1 MLEVGLMSLG
11 DLLADP
17 TTGAVVS
24 ESERHRSLVDQAVL
38 AESYG
43 FASVHLGEHHFS
55 DYMLSAPPVVL
66 AAIGERTSTL
76 RLSTAVTLAGN
87 LDPVRVAEDYAT
99 VDVLSGGRAELVLGR
114 GNLFVHTYE
123 GFGHEVETA
132 RARYDESVAL
142 LTRLLTEEHVTW
154 EGAFRPPLR
163 GHTTRPRP
171 VDRLP
176 VWIGAGSRESAELAA
191 DLGCWLMLPSV
202 FGSAELFA
210 PIVDIYR
217 SRWEANGR
225 DWADARVGAC
235 SHTNVGPTT
244 EAARAAWEPYYR
256 NYWAF
261 VGSLLDGSGRWP
273 TFDYPSLLAGPA
285 ICGGPGEVV
294 DRIGR
299 WGEILGLDRH
309 LFMFDLG
316 GMPHAEVEATIERFA
331 ADVLP
336 QLRATSGRAG
346 VAGERIAR

>member
-11 DLLADP
+11 DLLPDP
-17 TTGAVVS
+17 ETGALAS
-24 ESERHRSLVDQAVL
+24 EAERHRSIVGQAVL
-38 AESYG
+38 AESCG
-43 FASVHLGEHHFS
+43 FTSVHLGEHHFS
-55 DYMLSAPPVVL
+55 DYVLSAPPVVL
-66 AAIGERTSTL
+66 AAIGERTTTL

-114 GNLFVHTYE
+114 GNLFTHTYE
-123 GFGHEVETA
+123 GFGHAVGTA
-132 RARYDESVAL
+132 RERYDESVAL
-142 LTRLLTEEHVTW
+142 LVRLLGEEDVTW
-154 EGAFRPPLR
+154 DGTFRSPLR
-163 GHTTRPRP
+163 RHTTRPRP
-171 VDRLP
+171 VERLP

-225 DWADARVGAC
+225 TWADARVGAC
-235 SHTNVGPTT
+235 SHTHVGPTT
-244 EAARAAWEPYYR
+244 EAARARWEPYYR

-261 VGSLLDGSGRWP
+261 VGTLIGASGRWP
-273 TFDYPSLLAGPA
+273 AFDYPSLLAGPA
-285 ICGGPGEVV
+285 ICGGPDEVV

-299 WGEILGLDRH
+299 WGDILGLDRH

-316 GMPHAEVEATIERFA
+316 GMPHPEVEGVIERFA

-336 QLRATSGRAG
+336 QLDTASTRPRVGS
-346 VAGERIAR
+346 